1 MNTQSCRSSPASDR
15 GLQRTIVLQLLR
27 KDHPR
32 RWSHTELAAELGAD
46 EGVLAAALQALG
58 ADGVLH
64 EGGGE
69 VWASRAAL
77 RLDELALLAI

>member
-1 MNTQSCRSSPASDR
+1 MNTQSRRLSPASDQ

-27 KDHPR
+27 EDHPR

-46 EGVLAAALQALG
+46 EGALAAAVQTLST
-58 ADGVLH
+58 DGVVC